1 MLRASLG
8 NPIYYLIKD
17 IIVVV
22 KDRLL
27 CHILSH
33 IELLQIDI
41 PGLRKQIL
49 IADILVW
56 KLFETAVYQ
65 FE

>member
-56 KLFETAVYQ
+56 
-65 FE
+65 